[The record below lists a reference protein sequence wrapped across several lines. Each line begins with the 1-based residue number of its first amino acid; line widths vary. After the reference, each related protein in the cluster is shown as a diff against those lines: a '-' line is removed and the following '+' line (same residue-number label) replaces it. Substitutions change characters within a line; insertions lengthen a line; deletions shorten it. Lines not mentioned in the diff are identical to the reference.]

1 MIYILQLLSAVILDL
16 CIGDPPWLPHPV
28 CAIGRLCTLC
38 ENITRRAFL
47 NSYLAGT
54 ATVFLVLAGTGSS
67 VALLLYS
74 AALLSPV
81 LGVVLSILLLATT
94 IAIRD
99 LLRHSN
105 AVYLQ
110 LIAGGSLERARTAIS
125 MIVGRDTKDLN
136 REGVIRACIETVAE
150 NMVDGITAPL
160 FYAVLVSFATPFMGL
175 SPIAGSVFGAF
186 LYKAI
191 NTMDSMI
198 GYKNEKYLQFGKC
211 AAKLDDTVNFF
222 PARISGLCMIPA
234 AFLLKLDYREASRI
248 FWRDRLAHAS
258 PNAGHTEAA
267 TAGALGLRLGG
278 PSRYFGEIVEKS
290 YLGDGVRPP
299 VADDIIKT
307 HRLVLVG
314 TLIFLLLLI
323 SVRLLLA
330 WEY

>member
-1 MIYILQLLSAVILDL
+1 MIYILQLLSAVLLDL
-16 CIGDPPWLPHPV
+16 LIGDPPWLPHPV
-28 CAIGRLCTLC
+28 RAIGRLCTLC
-38 ENITRRAFL
+38 EKVTRKVFL
-47 NSYLAGT
+47 NTYFAGMV
-54 ATVFLVLAGTGSS
+54 TVFLVIAGTGSS
-67 VALLLYS
+67 VVLILYG
-74 AALLSPV
+74 AILLSPI
-81 LGVVLSILLLATT
+81 LGVVISIIFLATT
-94 IAIRD
+94 LATRD

-110 LIAGGSLERARTAIS
+110 LISGGSLERARTAIS

-160 FYAVLVSFATPFMGL
+160 FYAILASFAAPFMGL
-175 SPIAGSVFGAF
+175 SPIAGSVLGAF

-198 GYKNEKYLQFGKC
+198 GYKNEKYLQFGRC
-211 AAKLDDTVNFF
+211 AARLDDMVNFF

-234 AFLLKLDYREASRI
+234 AFLVKLDYREASRI

-267 TAGALGLRLGG
+267 TAGALGLQLGG
-278 PSRYFGEIVEKS
+278 PSRYFGKIVEKP
-290 YLGDGVRPP
+290 YLGDGVRLPQ
-299 VADDIIKT
+299 ADDIIKT

-314 TLIFLLLLI
+314 TLIFFLLLI
-323 SVRLLLA
+323 SIRLLLS
-330 WEY
+330 